1 MIRALIDGFRRY
13 VDFRGRTG
21 RAGFWNFVIATHL
34 VIILLMV
41 PAYVE
46 FLHFFRFAMEDV
58 RVQDM
63 MVQVAEQ
70 TAPVESLLPVMN
82 ELADEYLA
90 HAGNLLLPLVGLLL
104 SVLLALVCLVP
115 TIAITVRRLRDAG
128 QSVWWVLAPIGSMLP
143 VPFLSTCCVI
153 LSLAV
158 LVLCC
163 LPTRADAAL
172 PEIP

>member
-1 MIRALIDGFRRY
+1 MIKALIDGFRRY

-46 FLHFFRFAMEDV
+46 FLRFFRFALEDV
-58 RVQDM
+58 RMQEL

-70 TAPVESLLPVMN
+70 TAPAESLLPMMN
-82 ELADEYLA
+82 ERVEEYLA
-90 HAGNLLLPLVGLLL
+90 HAGNLLLPMVGLLL
-104 SVLLALVCLVP
+104 SAVLALVCLVP
-115 TIAITVRRLRDAG
+115 TVAVTVRRLRDAG

-143 VPFLSTCCVI
+143 VPFLSTCCIV
-153 LSLAV
+153 LSLVV

-163 LPTRADAAL
+163 MPTRVAPAL

>member
-1 MIRALIDGFRRY
+1 

-90 HAGNLLLPLVGLLL
+90 HAGI
-104 SVLLALVCLVP
+104 CCC
-115 TIAITVRRLRDAG
+115 R
-128 QSVWWVLAPIGSMLP
+128 WWG
-143 VPFLSTCCVI
+143 CC
-153 LSLAV
+153 
-158 LVLCC
+158 
-163 LPTRADAAL
+163 
-172 PEIP
+172 

>member
-1 MIRALIDGFRRY
+1 M
-13 VDFRGRTG
+13 DFRGRTS
-21 RAGFWNFVIATHL
+21 RAGFWNFVVVTHL

-46 FLHFFRFAMEDV
+46 FLSFFRFAMEDV

-70 TAPVESLLPVMN
+70 TAPVENLIPVMS
-82 ELADEYLA
+82 ELSEEYMA
-90 HAGNLLLPLVGLLL
+90 HAGSLLLPMGGMVL

-128 QSVWWVLAPIGSMLP
+128 QSVWWVLAPIGALLP
-143 VPFLSTCCVI
+143 VPFLSTCCMM

-163 LPTRADAAL
+163 LPTRAETAL